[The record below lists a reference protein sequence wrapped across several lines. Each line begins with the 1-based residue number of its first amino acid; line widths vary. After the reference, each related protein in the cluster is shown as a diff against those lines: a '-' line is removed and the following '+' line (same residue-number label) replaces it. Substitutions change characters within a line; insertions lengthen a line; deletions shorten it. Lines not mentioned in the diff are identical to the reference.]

1 MSCHLVIHRQ
11 IYAYAA
17 VDYVDTRISNYAI
30 EYLRENENIR
40 DYFWACSLGTK
51 KEYFKQ
57 QKMGLELSWYCPFKR
72 VKDHTVEH
80 CQK

>member
-1 MSCHLVIHRQ
+1 MAPSHLTSMSCHLVIHRQ

-40 DYFWACSLGTK
+40 DYF
-51 KEYFKQ
+51 
-57 QKMGLELSWYCPFKR
+57 
-72 VKDHTVEH
+72 
-80 CQK
+80 